1 MTTII
6 GYAHCSTGKQDLAVQ
21 KMALKK
27 TRRPPLPN
35 LGPRQIAGFSG

>member
-27 TRRPPLPN
+27 LGVPLYRT
-35 LGPRQIAGFSG
+35 LGRAK